1 MNRFVVYPS
10 LLLALIWIAYPLAI
24 RFIGAWRRRDE
35 SLPLDTPTTSVS
47 LILASADNAQSI
59 RERVTD
65 LLATSYPADLIEVI
79 VALDATNGQATIDA
93 LSDLDTRV
101 RVVQGDD
108 PGGKATALN
117 AAVRAARHELLVFAD
132 TAQRFDPNAVSA
144 LVGALSDPRLG
155 AVSGMLDLPGRDGSL
170 NLAERYWR
178 YERWL
183 RFWEARV
190 HSAVGVTG
198 AIYAMR
204 RTLWT
209 PLPAGLILDDV
220 YLPLRLILGGW
231 RVGFTDRAIAYDTRR
246 FKPEQEFRRKVRTL
260 TGNIQVC
267 AWLPDVLHPFRNPV
281 WLQFL
286 FHKLLRLL
294 TPYLAALV
302 VLGLVVTIVGVVTS
316 SPLAL
321 LVAMTVLVAFLGACL
336 HARVRRAVRTQ
347 IAWGVALQGSV
358 VLAAVNGMRGK
369 WDVWSR
375 SA

>member
-24 RFIGAWRRRDE
+24 RVLGAWRRRDD
-35 SLPLDTPTTSVS
+35 SGAPRSPHTTVS
-47 LILASADNAQSI
+47 LIVASADDAQSI
-59 RERVTD
+59 RARVAD
-65 LLATSYPADLIEVI
+65 LLATSYPAELIEI
-79 VALDATNGQATIDA
+79 VVGIDMTYGKATIDE
-93 LSDLDTRV
+93 LSDLDARV
-101 RVVQGDD
+101 RVVRGDAD
-108 PGGKATALN
+108 GGKAATLN
-117 AAVRAARHELLVFAD
+117 AAVRAASHEHLVFAD
-132 TAQRFDPNAVSA
+132 TAQRFDPNAIAVLLAA
-144 LVGALSDPRLG
+144 LDDPRLG
-155 AVSGMLDLPGRDGSL
+155 AVSGMLELPGRDGSL

-204 RTLWT
+204 RSLWT

-220 YLPLRLILGGW
+220 YVPLRLILDGW
-231 RVGFTDRAIAYDTRR
+231 RIGFTDRAVAYDARR
-246 FKPEQEFRRKVRTL
+246 FRPEQEFRRKVRTL

-267 AWLPDVLHPFRNPV
+267 AWLPAVLDPFRNPV

-286 FHKLLRLL
+286 CHKLLRLL

-302 VLGLVVTIVGVVTS
+302 LLGLGVMVVGAVTS

-321 LVAMTVLVAFLGACL
+321 LVAAAVAVAFLGACL
-336 HARVRRAVRTQ
+336 HARVRRALRTQ

>member
-1 MNRFVVYPS
+1 
-10 LLLALIWIAYPLAI
+10 L
-24 RFIGAWRRRDE
+24 IGAWRRRDE
-35 SLPLDTPTTSVS
+35 SLPLGTPTTSVS
-47 LILASADNAQSI
+47 LIVASADDAQSI

-65 LLATSYPADLIEVI
+65 LLATSYPAHLLEVV
-79 VALDATNGQATIDA
+79 VALDATHGRATIDA

-101 RVVQGDD
+101 RVVQGDR
-108 PGGKATALN
+108 PGGKATTLN
-117 AAVRAARHELLVFAD
+117 AAVRAARHELLVFTD
-132 TAQRFDPNAVSA
+132 TAQRFDPDAIAA
-144 LVGALSDPRLG
+144 LVEALDDPRLG
-155 AVSGMLDLPGRDGSL
+155 AVSGMLDLPGREGSL

-190 HSAVGVTG
+190 HSAIGVTG

-220 YLPLRLILGGW
+220 YLPLRLILEGW

-267 AWLPDVLHPFRNPV
+267 AWLPEVLNPFRNPV

-294 TPYLAALV
+294 TPYLATLV
-302 VLGLVVTIVGVVTS
+302 LLGLVVMVVGAVTS

-321 LVAMTVLVAFLGACL
+321 VVAMVVIVGFLAACL
-336 HARVRRAVRTQ
+336 HARVRRVVRTQ
-347 IAWGVALQGSV
+347 IAWGMALQGSI
-358 VLAAVNGMRGK
+358 VLAAVNGIRGK

>member
-1 MNRFVVYPS
+1 MNWFVVYPS

-24 RFIGAWRRRDE
+24 RVIGAWRGRDD
-35 SLPLDTPTTSVS
+35 SRAHRSPCTTVSV
-47 LILASADNAQSI
+47 IVASADDAQSI
-59 RERVTD
+59 RDRVAD
-65 LLATSYPADLIEVI
+65 LLAATYPAELVEI
-79 VALDATNGQATIDA
+79 VVGLDATYARATIA
-93 LSDLDTRV
+93 ELSDLDARV
-101 RVVQGDD
+101 RVVQGDA
-108 PGGKATALN
+108 PGGKATTLN
-117 AAVRAARHELLVFAD
+117 AAVRAASHEHLVFAD
-132 TAQRFDPNAVSA
+132 TAQRFHPSA
-144 LVGALSDPRLG
+144 IAELVVALDDPRLG

-183 RFWEARV
+183 RFWESRV

-204 RTLWT
+204 RSLWT

-220 YLPLRLILGGW
+220 YLPLRLILDGW

-246 FKPEQEFRRKVRTL
+246 FRPDQEFRRKVRTL

-267 AWLPDVLHPFRNPV
+267 AWLPGVLHPLSNAV
-281 WLQFL
+281 WVQFL
-286 FHKLLRLL
+286 CHKLLRLL

-302 VLGLVVTIVGVVTS
+302 LLGLGVMVVRAVTS

-321 LVAMTVLVAFLGACL
+321 LVTAALTVAFLGACL

>member
-1 MNRFVVYPS
+1 MNWFVVYPS
-10 LLLALIWIAYPLAI
+10 LLLALTWIAYPLAI
-24 RFIGAWRRRDE
+24 RAIGAWRGRD
-35 SLPLDTPTTSVS
+35 DTRAPRAPRTGVS
-47 LILASADNAQSI
+47 LIVASADEAQAI
-59 RERVTD
+59 RERVGD
-65 LLATSYPADLIEVI
+65 LLSTRYPAGLLEII
-79 VALDATNGQATIDA
+79 VALDAAYGKATIDE
-93 LSDLDTRV
+93 LSGLDARV
-101 RVVQGDD
+101 RVVQGDS

-117 AAVRAARHELLVFAD
+117 AGVRAASHEVLVFAD
-132 TAQRFDPNAVSA
+132 TAQRFDPDAITA
-144 LVGALSDPRLG
+144 LVAALDDPRLG

-190 HSAVGVTG
+190 HSTVGVTG

-204 RTLWT
+204 RFLWT

-220 YLPLRLILGGW
+220 YLPLRLILDGW
-231 RVGFTDRAIAYDTRR
+231 RIGFTDRAIAYDPRR
-246 FKPEQEFRRKVRTL
+246 FRPEQEFRRKVRTL

-267 AWLPDVLHPFRNPV
+267 AWLPGVLDPFRNPV

-294 TPYLAALV
+294 TPYLAAV
-302 VLGLVVTIVGVVTS
+302 VLMGLAVTVVAAIVR

-321 LVAMTVLVAFLGACL
+321 LVTVVLTLAFLAACL
-336 HARVRRAVRTQ
+336 HARVRRTVRTQ
-347 IAWGVALQGSV
+347 IAWAVALQGSV
-358 VLAAVNGMRGK
+358 VLAAVHGVRGK

-375 SA
+375 GT

>member
-1 MNRFVVYPS
+1 MN
-10 LLLALIWIAYPLAI
+10 
-24 RFIGAWRRRDE
+24 
-35 SLPLDTPTTSVS
+35 
-47 LILASADNAQSI
+47 
-59 RERVTD
+59 
-65 LLATSYPADLIEVI
+65 
-79 VALDATNGQATIDA
+79 
-93 LSDLDTRV
+93 
-101 RVVQGDD
+101 
-108 PGGKATALN
+108 
-117 AAVRAARHELLVFAD
+117 
-132 TAQRFDPNAVSA
+132 
-144 LVGALSDPRLG
+144 DPRLG
-155 AVSGMLDLPGRDGSL
+155 AVSGMLDLPGSDGSL

-190 HSAVGVTG
+190 HSTVGVTG

-204 RTLWT
+204 RILWT
-209 PLPAGLILDDV
+209 PLPPGLILDDV
-220 YLPLRLILGGW
+220 YLPLRLILEGW
-231 RVGFTDRAIAYDTRR
+231 RIGFTDRAIAYDTRR

-286 FHKLLRLL
+286 CHKLLRLL
-294 TPYLAALV
+294 TPYLAAFV
-302 VLGLVVTIVGVVTS
+302 VLGLVVMVVGVATS

-321 LVAMTVLVAFLGACL
+321 LVAMVVIIGFLAACL
-336 HARVRRAVRTQ
+336 HARVRRVVRTQ

>member
-1 MNRFVVYPS
+1 MNWFVVYPS
-10 LLLALIWIAYPLAI
+10 LLLALTWIAYPLAI
-24 RFIGAWRRRDE
+24 RLLGAWRRRDE
-35 SLPLDTPTTSVS
+35 VPDLRSPQTSVS
-47 LILASADNAQSI
+47 VIVASADDAACI
-59 RERVTD
+59 RERVAD
-65 LLATSYPADLIEVI
+65 LLSTSYPADLLEVI
-79 VALDATNGQATIDA
+79 VALDASYAKATAEELSNLDA
-93 LSDLDTRV
+93 RV
-101 RVVQGDD
+101 HVVAGDS

-117 AAVRAARHELLVFAD
+117 AAVRAASHEVLVFAD
-132 TAQRFDPNAVSA
+132 TAQRFDPNAISA
-144 LVGALSDPRLG
+144 LVAALGDPRLG

-190 HSAVGVTG
+190 HSTVGVTG

-204 RTLWT
+204 RSLWT

-220 YLPLRLILGGW
+220 YLPLRLIIDGW

-246 FKPEQEFRRKVRTL
+246 FGAEQEFRRKVRTL

-267 AWLPDVLHPFRNPV
+267 AWLPAVLHPLRNPV
-281 WLQFL
+281 WPQFL

-294 TPYLAALV
+294 TPYLSALV
-302 VLGLVVTIVGVVTS
+302 LLGSSVIVIRAVRS
-316 SPLAL
+316 SPRAL
-321 LVAMTVLVAFLGACL
+321 LVATVLTLAFLAACL

-358 VLAAVNGMRGK
+358 VLAAVNGMRGR

-375 SA
+375 GT

>member
-1 MNRFVVYPS
+1 MNWFVVYPS

-24 RFIGAWRRRDE
+24 RVIGAWRGRDD
-35 SLPLDTPTTSVS
+35 SRAPHLPRTSVS
-47 LILASADNAQSI
+47 LILASADDAPSI
-59 RERVTD
+59 RARVAD
-65 LLATSYPADLIEVI
+65 LLATSYPAELIEVI
-79 VALDATNGQATIDA
+79 VGLDATYGKATTDE
-93 LSDLDTRV
+93 LSDLDVRV
-101 RVVQGDD
+101 RAVQGDAA
-108 PGGKATALN
+108 GGKASTLN
-117 AAVRAARHELLVFAD
+117 AAVRAASHEHLVFAD
-132 TAQRFDPNAVSA
+132 TAQRFDADAIAA
-144 LVGALSDPRLG
+144 LVVALEDPHRG

-204 RTLWT
+204 RSLWT

-220 YLPLRLILGGW
+220 YVPLRLIIDGW

-246 FKPEQEFRRKVRTL
+246 FRPDQEFRRKVRTL

-267 AWLPDVLHPFRNPV
+267 AWLPAVLHPLRNPV

-286 FHKLLRLL
+286 CHKLLRLL

-302 VLGLVVTIVGVVTS
+302 LLGFGVMVVGAVTS

-321 LVAMTVLVAFLGACL
+321 LVTAALTVAFLGACL
-336 HARVRRAVRTQ
+336 HARVRRALRTQ

-375 SA
+375 ST